1 MLARGAPR
9 GDTIARLGGDE
20 FVVLSTTAQ
29 TRGQARALAGTIHA
43 SLDGMRQV
51 SGNAVTISA
60 SIGICMLDGANT
72 RDDNDVRSVMKQ
84 ADRAMYLAKE
94 LGKKRTAFADELA
107 QNDANM
113 NQPPRARSAVLRH
126 RG

>member
-1 MLARGAPR
+1 
-9 GDTIARLGGDE
+9 LGGDE
-20 FVVLSTTAQ
+20 FVVLSVTAQ
-29 TRGQARALAGTIHA
+29 TRVQARALASMIHA
-43 SLDGMRQV
+43 MLDGMRQV
-51 SGNAVTISA
+51 GGHAVTISA

-72 RDDNDVRSVMKQ
+72 REDNDVRTVMKQ

-107 QNDANM
+107 QNDASM
-113 NQPPRARSAVLRH
+113 NQPPRTRSAVLRQ